1 METTKNKLTQYE
13 TFFFNN
19 LKQYIDTPLYFYGSI
34 QRSDYISQQ
43 SDIDVDIFVENEKS
57 AIIKLQNLLNL
68 NNDDFKRILY
78 KIDKVNIVVPGYKA
92 KYVDPVNKLTV
103 EFAIFNEKYKNTILY
118 EHRSKFNIP
127 YFLSLIL
134 MLFKVLHY
142 DLSIL
147 PSKYY
152 RKIKKFLINT
162 CYDNNKSE
170 YVVIDL

>member
-1 METTKNKLTQYE
+1 METTKNKFTPNE
-13 TFFFNN
+13 SIFFNN
-19 LKQYIDTPLYFYGSI
+19 IKNYLNTPIYFYGSI
-34 QRSDYISQQ
+34 QRNDYSPQQ

-57 AIIKLQNLLNL
+57 AIIKLQNLLNI
-68 NNDDFKRILY
+68 NKDDFKRIIY
-78 KIDKVNIVVPGYKA
+78 KIDKVNTVVPGYKT

-103 EFAIFNEKYKNTILY
+103 EFAIFNEKYKSDILY

-134 MLFKVLHY
+134 MVFKFLHY

-147 PSKYY
+147 PIEYY

-162 CYDNNKSE
+162 CYDNNNSE
-170 YVVIDL
+170 YVVVDL